1 MAHLSLLI
9 SEHQTSSGVGLKLAL
24 SLLGH
29 YSIDKFVIKQICMQ
43 YPIYDNDT
51 VNVFGGKLPFF
62 LTLNPGTVTV
72 LLNGMFLLHR

>member
-29 YSIDKFVIKQICMQ
+29 YSIDKFVIEQICMQ
-43 YPIYDNDT
+43 YPIYDT
-51 VNVFGGKLPFF
+51 MIQSMEPQLG
-62 LTLNPGTVTV
+62 TLN
-72 LLNGMFLLHR
+72 FLAIESMPNF